1 MMKLQ
6 RAKEQSDRLDADN
19 RSLRELVCSLESQ
32 KKILLEQVRVNCI
45 NRFELSLYSS
55 LGVRGCLS
63 SWKQGTKTKI
73 LP

>member
-55 LGVRGCLS
+55 LGVRGYLS
-63 SWKQGTKTKI
+63 SWKQRT
-73 LP
+73 